1 MRRRLK
7 LSSCIRACLI
17 VSRGIWCLHRLRHW
31 RDFTIRTRVLPEPER
46 DWKRVDIELPPPC
59 GLVTRAMQVSMVD
72 PANRDDELVAY
83 TACECT
89 RLCKGEMM
97 RIRGHAAAHETRLS
111 QHESPVI
118 LIAQANHFSQSTD
131 CIAARLLL
139 GGEHRCILAGTRVR
153 RTGHP
158 GLAGDGMSR
167 LMAARIIR
175 HRTRGRTVT
184 SPMRG
189 ADRGKSCPELLLH
202 HFRVCSCQRVLG
214 REIPMR
220 PGRRLVRRIDS
231 RHLLNQALPKACR

>member
-17 VSRGIWCLHRLRHW
+17 MSRGVWCLYRLRHW
-31 RDFTIRTRVLPEPER
+31 RDFTIRPRVLPEHER

-97 RIRGHAAAHETRLS
+97 RIRGHPAAHEARLS

-118 LIAQANHFSQSTD
+118 LIAQANRFSQSTD

-139 GGEHRCILAGTRVR
+139 GSPHWGFLADTRVR
-153 RTGHP
+153 RAGHRT
-158 GLAGDGMSR
+158 LLRDGMRR
-167 LMAARIIR
+167 LMA
-175 HRTRGRTVT
+175 G
-184 SPMRG
+184 
-189 ADRGKSCPELLLH
+189 
-202 HFRVCSCQRVLG
+202 
-214 REIPMR
+214 
-220 PGRRLVRRIDS
+220 
-231 RHLLNQALPKACR
+231 

>member
-7 LSSCIRACLI
+7 LSSCIRPCLI

-31 RDFTIRTRVLPEPER
+31 RDFTIRPRVLPEHER

-139 GGEHRCILAGTRVR
+139 GGGHRCILAGTRVR

-167 LMAARIIR
+167 LMAGQIIR

-189 ADRGKSCPELLLH
+189 ADRGEVLPGTAPPPFSRLQLSA
-202 HFRVCSCQRVLG
+202 CSWQG
-214 REIPMR
+214 DSDAPR
-220 PGRRLVRRIDS
+220 PPPRPP
-231 RHLLNQALPKACR
+231 N